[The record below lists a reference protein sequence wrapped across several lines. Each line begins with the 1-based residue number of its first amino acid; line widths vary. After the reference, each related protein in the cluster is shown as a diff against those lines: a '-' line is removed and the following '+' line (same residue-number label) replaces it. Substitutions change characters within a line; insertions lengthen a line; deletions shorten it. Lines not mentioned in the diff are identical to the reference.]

1 MIIDSNQIKALTKED
16 SLLLLQTGIVLLD
29 QLIGGDNT
37 ALESIELIIQR
48 LDDLES
54 HTYATKLQETLDF
67 YGSIE
72 NDTNV
77 IDIFL
82 IVNPKDKMEGE

>member
-29 QLIGGDNT
+29 QLIDGDNT

-54 HTYATKLQETLDF
+54 HTYATKLQETLDY

-72 NDTNV
+72 DE
-77 IDIFL
+77 DYE
-82 IVNPKDKMEGE
+82 DEMDGE

>member
-1 MIIDSNQIKALTKED
+1 MIIDNNQIKAMTKED
-16 SLLLLQTGIVLLD
+16 TDLLFLTALVLMNRLN
-29 QLIGGDNT
+29 GGDNT
-37 ALESIELIIQR
+37 VLEYIELIIQR

-72 NDTNV
+72 DE
-77 IDIFL
+77 DE
-82 IVNPKDKMEGE
+82 MEGE